1 LCRSLTQLSIRR
13 ILTSKLGRPSDV
25 WSLGCIL
32 YQMVFG
38 QPPFGSLTSMIKKLH
53 AIVDAEYKIPF
64 PPCNFPFAE
73 EVLQRCLD
81 RDPKKRLTIPEL
93 LAHPFLSG
101 SRGECG
107 DRGIAFWSSLIC
119 RPLLSRR
126 HGSSSNCRHC
136 QRNDEDIAY
145 GCMAKSGRDSQGE
158 LGLFTV
164 RIFRV
169 LTRLC
174 LPRSVEILATT
185 KSR

>member
-1 LCRSLTQLSIRR
+1 VVQIDFGIAKSIPNDTTNIHREHQTGTVNYMSPESITDITGSKRQYLKVIHLNKGICIDFFLTVDPWSSPL
-13 ILTSKLGRPSDV
+13 KLGRPSDV

-101 SRGECG
+101 SRGE
-107 DRGIAFWSSLIC
+107 W
-119 RPLLSRR
+119 
-126 HGSSSNCRHC
+126 
-136 QRNDEDIAY
+136 
-145 GCMAKSGRDSQGE
+145 
-158 LGLFTV
+158 
-164 RIFRV
+164 
-169 LTRLC
+169 
-174 LPRSVEILATT
+174 
-185 KSR
+185 